1 MSVSEENKNSKKEGI
16 KRMKWEQLLSSKRL
30 GGKLTESHTDSKFA
44 RSEFERDYSRIVSS
58 ASFRRLQDKTQV
70 FPLDNSDFVRTRLTH
85 SLEVASIAKEL
96 GKAVE
101 QFLINE
107 KSIGVNVVSDI
118 SDILMCSGLLHD
130 IGNPPFGHF
139 GETVIGDWYK
149 KNGKK
154 IIFCGN
160 TLEDTFGKTSLE
172 YQDLCNFEGNAQAF
186 RLLSKL
192 HFVDSDCGMNLT
204 NAVLNT
210 IIKYP
215 CSSGQK
221 DKDHADIKYHKMGY
235 FQGDQENFEKVTK
248 DTGTKLGTG
257 VCRHPL
263 TYLLEAADD
272 IAYATA
278 DLEDGFKKGI
288 FTLDEFIRFI
298 EEKGK
303 EYKPQMDSYQYKY
316 MVQLFD
322 KLTEYRKN
330 PPNGICKN
338 VENKDLYAMQNWIGY
353 VQGWLIYC
361 AFYGFKRKYDEIMA
375 GTCQK
380 EIIDDTNHEFSLK
393 ILKDAMG
400 KFIYPQPRILKLE
413 LAADS
418 IISTLLDKFVTAI
431 LYYDYKCPKNLGEEE
446 KKQRRPG
453 KGDEK
458 IIKLLSDNYLENYK
472 LEVKYIHDDRERLYH
487 RLLLVNDFISGMT
500 DTYAKNLYQELNGIY

>member
-1 MSVSEENKNSKKEGI
+1 MD
-16 KRMKWEQLLSSKRL
+16 WTQLLSSERL
-30 GGKLTESHTDSKFA
+30 GGDLEGTYIENEFT
-44 RSEFERDYSRIVSS
+44 RSEFERDYSRIVCS

-101 QFLINE
+101 VYLIESGYAEAEVALN
-107 KSIGVNVVSDI
+107 I
-118 SDILMCSGLLHD
+118 SDILMSAGLLHD

-149 KNGKK
+149 NHGSK

-160 TLEDTFGKTSLE
+160 TLEATLGKTSLE

-221 DKDHADIKYHKMGY
+221 NKDHADIKYHKMGY
-235 FQGDQENFEKVTK
+235 FQGDRENFEKVTT
-248 DTGTKLGTG
+248 DTGTKQRTG

-278 DLEDGFKKGI
+278 DLEDGYKKGI
-288 FTLDEFIRFI
+288 FTLDEFIAFL
-298 EEKGK
+298 EKQEK
-303 EYKPQMDSYQYKY
+303 EYESQMSDYQCKY
-316 MVQLFD
+316 TMKLFERL
-322 KLTEYRKN
+322 KQYREN
-330 PPNGICKN
+330 LPEAIHKN
-338 VENKDLYAMQNWIGY
+338 VGNRDLYAMQNWIGY
-353 VQGWLIYC
+353 VQGWFIYC
-361 AFYGFKRKYDEIMA
+361 AFWGFKQKYDNIMA
-375 GTCQK
+375 GSCQK
-380 EIIDDTNHEFSLK
+380 EIIAGTNHEFSLK

-400 KFIYPQPRILKLE
+400 RFIYPQPRILKLE

-418 IISTLLDKFVTAI
+418 IISTLLDKFVTAV
-431 LYYDYKCPKNLGEEE
+431 LYYDYKCPEELGEEE
-446 KKQRRPG
+446 KKRRMPG

-458 IIKLLSDNYLENYK
+458 IIRLLSDNYIENYK
-472 LEVKYIHDDRERLYH
+472 LETKGLTDEREKLYY

-500 DTYAKNLYQELNGIY
+500 DTYAKRLYQELIGIY

>member
-1 MSVSEENKNSKKEGI
+1 MDWKT
-16 KRMKWEQLLSSKRL
+16 LLSSERL
-30 GGKLTESHTDSKFA
+30 GGKLEESHTDSKFA

-70 FPLDNSDFVRTRLTH
+70 FPLDSSDFVRTRLTH

-101 QFLINE
+101 QFLIDDKLIE
-107 KSIGVNVVSDI
+107 KDVVSDI
-118 SDILMCSGLLHD
+118 SDILMCAGLLHD

-149 KNGKK
+149 NNGCR
-154 IIFCGN
+154 ISFCGK
-160 TLEDTFGKTSLE
+160 TLEEIFGKTSLE

-192 HFVDSDCGMNLT
+192 HFVDNDCGMNLT

-221 DKDHADIKYHKMGY
+221 EKNHADIKYHKMGY
-235 FQGDQENFEKVTK
+235 FQGDQENFDKVTEN
-248 DTGTKLGTG
+248 TGTKLQNGA
-257 VCRHPL
+257 CRHPL

-278 DLEDGFKKGI
+278 DLEDGYKKGI
-288 FTLDEFIRFI
+288 FTLDDFFGFIK
-298 EEKGK
+298 EQEKK
-303 EYKPQMDSYQYKY
+303 YESQMGVYQRKY
-316 MVQLFD
+316 TAELFD
-322 KLTEYRKN
+322 KLEEYRKKL
-330 PPNGICKN
+330 PNGIHKN
-338 VENKDLYAMQNWIGY
+338 VENRDLYAMQNWIGY
-353 VQGWLIYC
+353 VQGWFIYC
-361 AFYGFKRKYDEIMA
+361 AFYGFKKNYDEIMA
-375 GTCQK
+375 GNFK
-380 EIIDDTNHEFSLK
+380 REIIAGTNHEYSLQ
-393 ILKDAMG
+393 ILKGAMG

-418 IISTLLDKFVTAI
+418 IISTLLDKFVSAL
-431 LYYDYKCPKNLGEEE
+431 LYYDYICPTDLGEEE
-446 KKQRRPG
+446 KKQRMPG

-472 LEVKYIHDDRERLYH
+472 LEVEGISNENEKLYH

-500 DTYAKNLYQELNGIY
+500 DTYAKNLYQELIGIY

>member
-1 MSVSEENKNSKKEGI
+1 MD
-16 KRMKWEQLLSSKRL
+16 WTQLLSSRRL
-30 GGKLTESHTDSKFA
+30 GGNLEESHTDNKFA

-101 QFLINE
+101 QFLIND
-107 KSIGVNVVSDI
+107 KSVEAKVVSDI
-118 SDILMCSGLLHD
+118 SDILMCAGLLHD

-149 KNGKK
+149 NNGRK

-160 TLEDTFGKTSLE
+160 TIEDTFGKTSLE

-192 HFVDSDCGMNLT
+192 HFVDSDYGMNLT

-221 DKDHADIKYHKMGY
+221 NKGHTDIKYHKMGY
-235 FQGDQENFEKVTK
+235 FQGDQENFGKVTE
-248 DTGTKLGTG
+248 DTGTKRGDE

-278 DLEDGFKKGI
+278 DLEDGYKKGI

-298 EEKGK
+298 EEKAK
-303 EYKPQMDSYQYKY
+303 EYESQMNTYQHRYTT
-316 MVQLFD
+316 QLFD
-322 KLTEYRKN
+322 KLKEYRKN
-330 PPNGICKN
+330 IPEGIHKN
-338 VENKDLYAMQNWIGY
+338 VENRDLYAMQNWIGY
-353 VQGWLIYC
+353 VQGWFIYC
-361 AFYGFKRKYDEIMA
+361 AFYGFKQKYDEIMR
-375 GTCQK
+375 GSCQK
-380 EIIDDTNHEFSLK
+380 EIIAETNHEFSLK

-418 IISTLLDKFVTAI
+418 IISTLLDKFVTAL
-431 LYYDYKCPKNLGEEE
+431 LYYDYTCPEDMEEEE
-446 KKQRRPG
+446 KKQYMPG

-472 LEVKYIHDDRERLYH
+472 LEVKDVSDEKEKLYH

-500 DTYAKNLYQELNGIY
+500 DTYAKSLYQELNGIY

>member
-1 MSVSEENKNSKKEGI
+1 MEWS
-16 KRMKWEQLLSSKRL
+16 QLLSSSRM
-30 GGKLTESHTDSKFA
+30 GGKIEESYKESEFK

-70 FPLDNSDFVRTRLTH
+70 FPLDSSDFVRTRLTH

-101 QFLINE
+101 YYLIENKLAE
-107 KSIGVNVVSDI
+107 AEVASNI
-118 SDILMCSGLLHD
+118 SDILMCAGLLHD

-149 KNGKK
+149 KNGSK
-154 IIFCGN
+154 ITFCED
-160 TLEDTFGKTSLE
+160 TLETAFGKMSPK

-192 HFVDSDCGMNLT
+192 HFVDNDCGMNLT

-215 CSSGQK
+215 CSSTQK
-221 DKDHADIKYHKMGY
+221 DKDHVDIKYHKMGY
-235 FQGDQENFEKVTK
+235 FQGDLKNFEKITT
-248 DTGTKLGTG
+248 DTGTRHNDI

-278 DLEDGFKKGI
+278 DLEDGYKKGI
-288 FTLDEFIRFI
+288 FTLDELIAFI
-298 EEKGK
+298 EEQRKVYDCKMNDYQKKFTKELFEKLGK
-303 EYKPQMDSYQYKY
+303 
-316 MVQLFD
+316 
-322 KLTEYRKN
+322 YREQIPEN
-330 PPNGICKN
+330 IQKN
-338 VENKDLYAMQNWIGY
+338 VKNRDLYAMQNWIGY
-353 VQGWLIYC
+353 VRGWFVYC
-361 AFYGFKRKYDEIMA
+361 ACFGFKQKYNLIMAGNCQNEIMA
-375 GTCQK
+375 
-380 EIIDDTNHEFSLK
+380 ETNHEFSLK

-418 IISTLLDKFVTAI
+418 IISTLLDKFVTAVR
-431 LYYDYKCPKNLGEEE
+431 YYDYICPEELDEE
-446 KKQRRPG
+446 KKKQRMPG

-472 LEVKYIHDDRERLYH
+472 LEVKDISDEKEKLYH

-500 DTYAKNLYQELNGIY
+500 DTYAKSLYQELNGIY